1 MTARAVVDMV
11 RNLIDNVRNRWA
23 FANPVWR
30 GAVFVGSA
38 AATGLLAALAL
49 G

>member
-1 MTARAVVDMV
+1 MV
-11 RNLIDNVRNRWA
+11 RKFVNIVRNRWA
-23 FANPVWR
+23 FANPAWR

-38 AATGLLAALAL
+38 VATGLLAALAL